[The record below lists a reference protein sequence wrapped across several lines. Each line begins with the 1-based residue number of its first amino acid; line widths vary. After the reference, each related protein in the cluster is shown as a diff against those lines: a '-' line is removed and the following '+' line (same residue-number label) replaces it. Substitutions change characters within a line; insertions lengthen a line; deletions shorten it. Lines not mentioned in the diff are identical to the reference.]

1 MKSAYELAM
10 ERLEKEKPSGPPLS
24 EEQKKAIAEINEKC
38 ESQMAQ
44 ARIMAEKELQ
54 SAYGDYQAEQQIKAK
69 LAQEIQR
76 LEEDRE
82 FKKQKIRERN
92 G

>member
-82 FKKQKIRERN
+82 FKKQKVREQKD
-92 G
+92 